1 MTASHGDEVPGGQLE
16 GTSSLS
22 QSSDTGDKDDKI
34 PQSPT
39 IRQDRIENKPMSNGL
54 NAKTGDGG
62 RPTSP
67 QTAGTAS
74 SDVVRKRI
82 AAIDDENGNKTTKQ
96 PPKKEKPALRKG
108 KWTVRT
114 NLMGLSTKYL
124 QLITQLFYS
133 LLTGGRR
140 RVYFTSHSTLQC
152 RLTYSTRWC
161 NAAIVPCR
169 QAELRSNADHKEVHR
184 GMLLRTSCVSSSRTP
199 EGISTGIRNS

>member
-1 MTASHGDEVPGGQLE
+1 MGYCELLIDRHASLRVDRSDTDDVREMTASHGDEVPVGQLQ

-39 IRQDRIENKPMSNGL
+39 IRQDQIEDKPMTNGV
-54 NAKTGDGG
+54 NAKIGDGG

-82 AAIDDENGNKTTKQ
+82 AAIDDENGNKATKQ
-96 PPKKEKPALRKG
+96 PSKKEKPALRKG

-114 NLMGLSTKYL
+114 NLMGFSTK
-124 QLITQLFYS
+124 ISSIDNSASFLFAYRWKKKS
-133 LLTGGRR
+133 ILHESFNTSVQACLLYQMVQR
-140 RVYFTSHSTLQC
+140 C
-152 RLTYSTRWC
+152 
-161 NAAIVPCR
+161 
-169 QAELRSNADHKEVHR
+169 D
-184 GMLLRTSCVSSSRTP
+184 RT
-199 EGISTGIRNS
+199 